1 MYNILQYL
9 NLDFKSITEIIIVLI
24 VALALN
30 CTIKRYL
37 KNLEKEAIQ
46 ENNKWHKVIIK
57 SIITPVQLFIA
68 TQICYI
74 ITKSIVTEYINVIN
88 TFRTVLI
95 IICIALFTFKII
107 NEIEKYVKESIAENK
122 NYNEI
127 TTVKGLIKLSKI
139 IVIVTISIIILDN
152 IGIKTKGLVIVA
164 SISSAAIGFASKN
177 IVANFFGTIM
187 IYLDKPFVEN
197 DWISSPDKNIEGIV
211 EEIGWRVTRVRTL
224 DRKPLYIPNDT
235 FSNICIQNNS
245 RMNNRRIKKILTLR
259 YKDIKFIKEI
269 CYEITMM
276 MSKHNGVAQSLPKYV
291 QLTNFSDHSVDIIL
305 SCFTKEK
312 QLMEFYKTQQCILIK
327 VAEIIKKNGADFAS
341 PTINVHYENN

>member
-245 RMNNRRIKKILTLR
+245 RMNNRRIKKI
-259 YKDIKFIKEI
+259 
-269 CYEITMM
+269 
-276 MSKHNGVAQSLPKYV
+276 
-291 QLTNFSDHSVDIIL
+291 
-305 SCFTKEK
+305 
-312 QLMEFYKTQQCILIK
+312 
-327 VAEIIKKNGADFAS
+327 
-341 PTINVHYENN
+341 